1 MAEITL
7 FGGGSWAT
15 ALVKI
20 LSEGDNKINWVVRSA
35 EVADYINQNGSNPK
49 YLCDIEFHTSKV
61 MAKTM
66 DSTDVYTSPIVV
78 FAMPAAFI
86 QETLDW
92 AVQRLSPGSVLIS
105 AAKGMIPAVQI
116 GVSDYLELKYAIP
129 ASRLAFIGGPC
140 HSEEVAMKKRS
151 YLTLA
156 HGHGA
161 NGLALAELFCCDYV
175 GCHALEDL
183 KGVEYCAILKNIFA
197 LAAGMA
203 HGLGYGDN
211 FLSVLVSN
219 AMHEV
224 EIFLDGKFPS
234 SRRQLTASAYLG
246 DLLVTAY
253 SQHSRNRTFGA
264 MIGRGYSIKA
274 AQIEMNMVAEG
285 YYASK
290 SLSESNADMMNQM
303 PIVNLV
309 YHVLYKNI
317 HVADAFKN
325 LEKQMK

>member
-49 YLCDIEFHTSKV
+49 YLSDIEFHTSKV
-61 MAKTM
+61 SAKTIE
-66 DSTDVYTSPIVV
+66 STEIFASPVVV

-92 AVQRLSPGSVLIS
+92 AVPRLRPGSVLIS
-105 AAKGMIPAVQI
+105 AAKGMIPSVQT
-116 GVSDYLELKYAIP
+116 GVSDYLERKHTIQ

-151 YLTLA
+151 YLTIA
-156 HGHGA
+156 HGHGSE
-161 NGLALAELFCCDYV
+161 GEALAKLFCCEYV
-175 GCHALEDL
+175 GCYALEDL
-183 KGVEYCAILKNIFA
+183 KGVEFCAILKNIFA

-224 EIFLDGKFPS
+224 EIFLDDKFPS

-264 MIGRGYSIKA
+264 MIGRGYSVKA

-290 SLSESNADMMNQM
+290 SFVESNEEIVQHM
-303 PIVNLV
+303 PIVKMV
-309 YHVLYKNI
+309 YNILYKNI
-317 HVADAFKN
+317 HAADAFKN

>member
-20 LSEGDNKINWVVRSA
+20 LSEGDNKINWVVRST
-35 EVADYINQNGSNPK
+35 EVADFINLNGSNPK
-49 YLCDIEFHTSKV
+49 YLSDIEFHTSKV
-61 MAKTM
+61 MATTPE
-66 DSTDVYTSPIVV
+66 STDVYDAPIVV

-86 QETLDW
+86 QETLDFG
-92 AVQRLSPGSVLIS
+92 VPRLKSDAVLIS
-105 AAKGMIPAVQI
+105 ASKGMVPSAQI
-116 GVSDYLELKYAIP
+116 GVSDYLEKMHQVL

-151 YLTLA
+151 YLTIA

-161 NGLALAELFCCDYV
+161 NGAALAKLFCCDYV
-175 GCHALEDL
+175 GCCAMEDL

-224 EIFLDGKFPS
+224 EIFLNERFPS
-234 SRRQLTASAYLG
+234 PGRQLTASAYLG

-264 MIGRGYSIKA
+264 MIGRGYSVKA

-290 SLSESNADMMNQM
+290 SFAESNADLMNQM

-309 YHVLYKNI
+309 YRVLYQNI
-317 HVADAFKN
+317 HAADAFKN